1 MRKTILHI
9 ITSLA
14 DGGAE
19 AVLFRFCS
27 VDMAEKHIII
37 SLIDE
42 GKYGPLL
49 RQAGFEVYVLNLR
62 PNRIS
67 FSGIYKLYHLI
78 KEKKPDVVQTWM
90 YHADLMGG
98 IVSRVAGIKNVIWGV
113 HNTIL
118 VRGESKFSTIFI
130 ARLNALLSGIVPRK
144 IVYCAQK
151 SRDVQEA
158 IGYKRS
164 KGKVVP
170 NGYKINDFTPNK
182 RFETSIRQPLDLSD
196 DTFIIG
202 HVGRFDPLKDHKN
215 LIEAIANLP
224 KKGVKFKVVL
234 IGSNLDSNN
243 ETLTG
248 WIEKHQLE
256 EFFNLQGPRN
266 DIPAV
271 MNGIDLFLLSS
282 YAEAFPNVLNEAMA
296 CGTPCVS
303 TDVGDASLIVGDT
316 GWIVP
321 PKDPK
326 SMANAIMQA
335 IEEKHTNTESWQ
347 ARKVACRD
355 RIVDNY
361 SIDKMISSYKNVW
374 FG

>member
-19 AVLFRFCS
+19 AVLFRFCNE
-27 VDMAEKHIII
+27 DRAEKHIII
-37 SLIDE
+37 SLMDE
-42 GKYGPLL
+42 SKYGSLL
-49 RQAGFEVYVLNLR
+49 REQGFEVYALNLS

-67 FSGIYKLYHLI
+67 ILGIYKLYNII
-78 KEKKPDVVQTWM
+78 KAKKPDVVQTWM

-98 IVSRVAGIKNVIWGV
+98 IVSRVAGINNVIWGV

-118 VRGESKFSTIFI
+118 VRGESKFSTILI
-130 ARLNALLSGIVPRK
+130 AKLNALLSGIVPRK
-144 IVYCAQK
+144 IIYCAQK

-158 IGYKRS
+158 IGYNKR
-164 KGKVVP
+164 KGKVVS

-182 RFETSIRQPLDLSD
+182 SYETSIRKSLNLSE

-224 KKGVKFKVVL
+224 KKKVKFKVVL
-234 IGSNLDSNN
+234 IGSNLDQNN
-243 ETLTG
+243 STLTG
-248 WIEKHQLE
+248 WIEKHQLN
-256 EFFNLQGPRN
+256 EFFYLQGPRN
-266 DIPAV
+266 DIPVV
-271 MNGIDLFLLSS
+271 MNGFDLFLLSS
-282 YAEAFPNVLNEAMA
+282 FAEAFPNVLNEAMA

-326 SMANAIMQA
+326 SMANSIMQA
-335 IEEKHTNTESWQ
+335 IDEKHTNTESWH
-347 ARKVACRD
+347 ARKVACRN

-374 FG
+374 FE